1 MVSNIWLIIWF
12 ENLELLK
19 QKNAYP
25 FEYMNS
31 FEGFNQKKL
40 PDKKCFSGC
49 SKDGTTCDIGEKVNG
64 HIKMKN
70 I

>member
-1 MVSNIWLIIWF
+1 
-12 ENLELLK
+12 
-19 QKNAYP
+19 
-25 FEYMNS
+25 MNS

-64 HIKMKN
+64 HIKIKN

>member
-1 MVSNIWLIIWF
+1 
-12 ENLELLK
+12 
-19 QKNAYP
+19 
-25 FEYMNS
+25 MNS

-49 SKDGTTCDIGEKVNG
+49 SKDGTTCDNGEKVNG
-64 HIKMKN
+64 HIRMKN